1 MISITPI
8 HYRLGA
14 NWINQDDLNQANLE
28 KLLHG
33 A

>member
-14 NWINQDDLNQANLE
+14 NWISQDDLNQAYLE
-28 KLLHG
+28 NLLHG